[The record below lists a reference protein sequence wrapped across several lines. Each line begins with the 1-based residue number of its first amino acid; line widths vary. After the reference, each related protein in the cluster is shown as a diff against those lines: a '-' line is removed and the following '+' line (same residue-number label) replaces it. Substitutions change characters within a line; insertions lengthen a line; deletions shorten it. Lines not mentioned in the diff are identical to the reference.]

1 MPLCMID
8 WGIVFEWTQIV
19 LIWKVSLMNLL
30 DICCYN
36 VKDIFG
42 MIFDDLIIKCCYG
55 CGRILAHYYL
65 CIDVNNWI
73 MMLMSYIWDN
83 VWVVLVCV
91 Y

>member
-1 MPLCMID
+1 MSLCMID
-8 WGIVFEWTQIV
+8 WGIVFEWTRIV

-30 DICCYN
+30 DIRCYN

-55 CGRILAHYYL
+55 CGRILAYYYL
-65 CIDVNNWI
+65 CIDVNDWM
-73 MMLMSYIWDN
+73 MMLMSHIWDN